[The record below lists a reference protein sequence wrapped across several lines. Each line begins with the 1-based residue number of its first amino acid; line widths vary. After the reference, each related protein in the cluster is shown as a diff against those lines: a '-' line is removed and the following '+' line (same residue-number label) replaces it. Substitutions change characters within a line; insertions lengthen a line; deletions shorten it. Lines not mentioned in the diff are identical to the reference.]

1 MSLYHHAHIQTHRQG
16 FSRRSFL
23 RNASLGALAAGTF
36 SFHDLMSVSAE
47 ELKQQGRSMI
57 LLWMAG
63 GPSHLETFDPKPK
76 SSGSGELKSIP
87 TSVSGIDISENWKN
101 TAKVMQDVAL
111 IRSMTNKE
119 GNHQRA
125 SYQMHTGYIPS
136 GSVKHPSLGSNIA
149 REIGNRELDI
159 PTIVSVGST
168 NGAGF
173 LGVDY
178 EPFNVTSPGSIPNNV
193 AATVPQKRYQ
203 KRLGLLG
210 RLDAEF
216 AGRGGEIVV
225 QNHNKIYNKA
235 SSLVL
240 SPQTK
245 VFDLS
250 QESAALRE
258 QYGDNNFGKG
268 CLLARRLV
276 EAGSSF
282 IEVRSNG
289 WDNHQNISEVITPI
303 SKQVDT
309 GMAALIS
316 DLKQRGMLDRT
327 LVVWMGE
334 FGRTPKINARAGRD
348 HYPRVFSAAMAG
360 GGIKGGQVIGASTAD
375 GSAVKDRPVTTTD
388 LFSSICHSLKVDPRK
403 ENMSPLGRPMKI
415 VDGGKVVTELF
426 S

>member
-1 MSLYHHAHIQTHRQG
+1 MSLYHHQHVQTSRHG

-23 RNASLGALAAGTF
+23 RNVSMGALAAGTC

-47 ELKQQGRSMI
+47 ELRKQGRSMI

-63 GPSHLETFDPKPK
+63 GPSQFETFDPKPK
-76 SSGSGELKSIP
+76 TSSAGDKSAIQ
-87 TSVSGIDISENWKN
+87 TSVSGIDISEDWTN
-101 TAKVMQDVAL
+101 TAKVMSDIAL

-125 SYQMHTGYIPS
+125 TYQMHTGYVPS

-159 PTIVSVGST
+159 PSIVSVGAT
-168 NGAGF
+168 TGAGF

-178 EPFNVTSPGSIPNNV
+178 EPFNVNNPGNIPNNV
-193 AATVPQKRYQ
+193 AATVPDQRYQ

-210 RLDAEF
+210 RLDTEF
-216 AGRGGEIVV
+216 ASRGGEVV
-225 QNHNKIYNKA
+225 VKNHSKIYNKA

-250 QESAALRE
+250 QESASLRQ
-258 QYGDNNFGKG
+258 QYGENNFGKG

-276 EAGSSF
+276 EAGSTF

-289 WDNHQNISEVITPI
+289 WDNHFNISEVISPR
-303 SKQVDT
+303 SKEVDA
-309 GMAALIS
+309 GMAALIT

-334 FGRTPKINARAGRD
+334 FGRTPKINPRAGRD
-348 HYPRVFSAAMAG
+348 HYPRVFSAAVAG
-360 GGIKGGQVIGASTAD
+360 GGVKGGQVIGSSTDD
-375 GSAVKDRPVTTTD
+375 GSAVKDRPVSVTD
-388 LFSSICHSLKVDPRK
+388 LFSSICHSLKVDPKK

-415 VDGGKVVTELF
+415 VDGGKVVDELF